1 MRHIFLFTITALFI
15 SGCVDLLPSKSN
27 NSGAVVV
34 NCLLNDD
41 DVQKLKLTRT
51 RNVEGSN
58 GFDFITHAKAYLFE
72 LSESGSH
79 LKGEFKFIG
88 NGDYTLDYRPEPGK
102 RYKLVVSTPEGEDL
116 YAETQMPKA
125 VIAMPISKHKLLYYW
140 YREKKADGLIPD
152 FEQYA
157 EGVKK
162 GIDMYILEK
171 TLLKYPIWISLLTS
185 NTLHENTLSSIPD
198 DYKLSSK
205 ITGGNGTHRF
215 SLFNK
220 LNPGDSTDYNYWLYY
235 TMELFEKSEISY
247 HDWKFI
253 FFRELD
259 STVMTA
265 FSIKTLSSEYD
276 TYLKSVM
283 TKAWTFQDETGLS
296 SMFDVS
302 KIYTNINGGYGVFG
316 AYSEELIFYNRGEFV
331 NLYIAQSRRNI
342 LRSGITEYMKGIPW
356 NEYAILNSLDFLISY
371 IQWLDSE
378 GL

>member
-1 MRHIFLFTITALFI
+1 MKHIFLFTITALFI

-27 NSGAVVV
+27 NPGAVVV

-51 RNVEGSN
+51 SNVEVST

-79 LKGEFKFIG
+79 LKGEFKHIS
-88 NGDYTLDYRPEPGK
+88 NGDYTLEYRPEPGK

-116 YAETQMPKA
+116 YGETQMPEV
-125 VIAMPISKHKLLYYW
+125 VIAMPISQHKLLYYW

-162 GIDMYILEK
+162 GIDMYLLEK
-171 TLLKYPIWISLLTS
+171 ALLKNTIWVSLLTS

-198 DYKLSSK
+198 NYKLSSK
-205 ITGGNGTHRF
+205 ITGGNRINLS

-220 LNPGDSTDYNYWLYY
+220 LNPGDSTDYSYWLYF
-235 TMELFEKSEISY
+235 TMRLFEKSEISY
-247 HDWKFI
+247 YDWKFI

-342 LRSGITEYMKGIPW
+342 LRAGITEYMKGIPW
-356 NEYAILNSLDFLISY
+356 NEYAIMNSLDFLISY